1 MVEMQ
6 LKSVVFVTL
15 GSDPHS
21 LFLKLNFIFDA
32 LSEIICLPFGSQCNI
47 KNFFVVSIVPTIW
60 FLVHMLAP
68 ADENKIVWSGSG

>member
-32 LSEIICLPFGSQCNI
+32 LSEIICLPFGSQCKELFCSFYCPNYL
-47 KNFFVVSIVPTIW
+47 VSSTHVGT
-60 FLVHMLAP
+60 
-68 ADENKIVWSGSG
+68 SR

>member
-32 LSEIICLPFGSQCNI
+32 LSEIICLPFGALILFVGIIIFANSLWKMSDISQ
-47 KNFFVVSIVPTIW
+47 F
-60 FLVHMLAP
+60 
-68 ADENKIVWSGSG
+68 